1 MDPDHLQYQV
11 YIVPIAAWV
20 LALVCAGIA
29 VARAP
34 RPVTAQVVADKLLRY
49 LFVFPVGLMGLWGF
63 LGHVLFAEETAK
75 SIGWATSPFQTEVGM
90 ANLGIGLA
98 GFFAA
103 FSTWHARLAA
113 NLAVAGF
120 LMGAGFAHIS
130 SMMESG
136 NFAPGN
142 AGPIFFTDFATPLAI
157 FVLLWMKG
165 DGRN

>member
-1 MDPDHLQYQV
+1 M
-11 YIVPIAAWV
+11 
-20 LALVCAGIA
+20 
-29 VARAP
+29 
-34 RPVTAQVVADKLLRY
+34 
-49 LFVFPVGLMGLWGF
+49 
-63 LGHVLFAEETAK
+63 GHVFFPEEVAK

-98 GFFAA
+98 GLYAA

-120 LMGAGFAHIS
+120 LMGAGFAHIR
-130 SMMESG
+130 SMTESG

-157 FVLLWMKG
+157 FVLLWLVWRDRVG
-165 DGRN
+165 LRE